1 MNEHIPART
10 IEGRVE
16 ALFQALDENVTGTPV
31 EALML
36 TYEGIPG
43 ERHSGLIRPSGPRE
57 PWYERGTPMRNER
70 QLSILSLEELAEVAA
85 ALDIAVLEPNWIGG
99 NIAFSGISRLSQL
112 PPRTLMMFP
121 SGAAIRIDGD
131 NGPCRVSGRSIA
143 AHTGHA
149 EHEFAFVKAAKYR
162 RGLVGWVERE
172 GEIRRGDVAK
182 IRIWEQALYPG

>member
-1 MNEHIPART
+1 MGERIPART

-16 ALFQALDENVTGTPV
+16 GLFQALDENVTGTPV
-31 EALML
+31 EVLKL

-43 ERHSGLIRPSGPRE
+43 ERHSGLVRPSGARE

-70 QLSILSLEELAEVAA
+70 QLSILSMEELAEVAA
-85 ALDIAVLEPNWIGG
+85 ALDIALLEPNWIGG
-99 NIAFSGISRLSQL
+99 NISFSGIAQLSQL
-112 PPRTLMMFP
+112 PPRSLMMFP

-143 AHTGHA
+143 SHTGRA
-149 EHEFAFVKAAKYR
+149 EHEFAFVKAAKYK

-172 GEIRRGDVAK
+172 GEIRRGDVAR
-182 IRIWEQALYPG
+182 IRVWEQALYTG